1 MRVFLQ
7 LFQLFFVINLG
18 IQNAISLMV
27 HVNHSLSSLS
37 FPLFFHRHFQS
48 WGRGTGEL
56 KPPTS
61 HTLVPPYLLVS
72 ASLRFSGCKILR
84 NFAPVLP
91 LPATLG
97 IPLLAPSSLA
107 SRRPPAPFSSGL
119 LLPCS
124 PHKVAKQYFFC
135 LFCMNQLLA
144 SS

>member
-61 HTLVPPYLLVS
+61 RTLVPLYLLVS
-72 ASLRFSGCKILR
+72 ASLRFSAKYCVILPQFSHFPPPWESR
-84 NFAPVLP
+84 FSP
-91 LPATLG
+91 
-97 IPLLAPSSLA
+97 PLLS
-107 SRRPPAPFSSGL
+107 PPADLPPPFLQGS
-119 LLPCS
+119 CS
-124 PHKVAKQYFFC
+124 PVPLTRLRSSIFFA
-135 LFCMNQLLA
+135 FSA
-144 SS
+144 